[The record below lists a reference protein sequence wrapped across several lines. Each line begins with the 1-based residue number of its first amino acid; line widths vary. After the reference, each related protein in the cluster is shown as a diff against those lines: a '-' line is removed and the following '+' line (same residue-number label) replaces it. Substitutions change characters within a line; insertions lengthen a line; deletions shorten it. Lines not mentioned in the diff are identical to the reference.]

1 MFARSALLAL
11 LTLADPGYP
20 GGIEVH
26 RSECASGDFDW
37 FFFSDGSVIS
47 MCTGCETQP
56 HVQQGAWARD
66 GRDIVVKLKQE
77 WFGYGRG
84 QHLFAASVDI
94 WSDYVALTRIGGPN
108 GLGLEQ
114 RFRVEEFTADG
125 KDDCSSARKHAR
137 PNDPHAFLRQFEGD
151 HPETHQR
158 LLEPGELQKLGRE
171 QLGLM
176 RNEVFARYG
185 FRFKD
190 PSLVASFGRFKDKGY
205 RPNLSNVDDFLSDLE
220 RENLVRLIAAEAGA
234 AARRVGRP
242 TDDDVERQLGRL
254 ATRVAS
260 GQGRGAWAELQSLFP
275 EPERLRGCADEVLG
289 LLITDL
295 LAHHWDLLGDLG
307 RIAEEQPAW
316 LDAALAHL
324 GGVEGL
330 YLREVEEHARRCSP
344 RQAAM
349 CRRILEVAQAHRK
362 AIEDERRTGK

>member
-1 MFARSALLAL
+1 MFARSALFAL

-20 GGIEVH
+20 GGLEVH

-56 HVQQGAWARD
+56 HIQKGAWARD

-94 WSDYVALTRIGGPN
+94 WSDHVALTRIGGPN

-114 RFRVEEFTADG
+114 RFKEEEFTSDG
-125 KDDCSSARKHAR
+125 KDRCSSARKHAR

-158 LLEPGELQKLGRE
+158 LLDPGELGKLGRE

-190 PSLVASFGRFKDKGY
+190 PALVASFSRFKDKGY
-205 RPNLSNVDDFLSDLE
+205 RPNFSNVDDFLSDIE
-220 RENLVRLIAAEAGA
+220 RENLARLVAAEAGA
-234 AARRVGRP
+234 AAGQDGSRAGE
-242 TDDDVERQLGRL
+242 DVERRLHQLL
-254 ATRVAS
+254 VRVRA
-260 GQGRGAWAELQSLFP
+260 GAGRGAWAQLHALFP
-275 EPERLRGCADEVLG
+275 EPERLRGCADEALG
-289 LLITDL
+289 LLVTEM
-295 LAHHWDLLGDLG
+295 LAHHWAQLGELG
-307 RIAEEQPAW
+307 RIADRQPAW

-330 YLREVEEHARRCSP
+330 YLREAEEHARRCSP
-344 RQAAM
+344 RHAAM

-362 AIEDERRTGK
+362 AIEDEKGEGE